1 MISIKNLAAF
11 LVSIT
16 LFYEVQAQNT
26 TSNILKGAEI
36 ITSGLSIFATSKNN
50 NANKTVIDQVCIKNK
65 LTERITFK
73 IYGVSDATQD
83 DIKKELVIP
92 VDGKE
97 CFLNLPKGVYT
108 YEVILS
114 NKEIYRKG
122 EYHFKEDV
130 VIAVKTE

>member
-1 MISIKNLAAF
+1 MKFNLKF
-11 LVSIT
+11 RFIQVLFFYCVT
-16 LFYEVQAQNT
+16 LTAQT
-26 TSNILKGAEI
+26 DVTNILRGAEI
-36 ITSGLSIFATSKNN
+36 ITSGLSIFAMSKNN
-50 NANKTVIDQVCIKNK
+50 NANKTFIDQVCIKNK
-65 LTERITFK
+65 LTERISFK

>member
-1 MISIKNLAAF
+1 MYWNFRKISVILSF
-11 LVSIT
+11 LFFV
-16 LFYEVQAQNT
+16 EVNAQST
-26 TSNILKGAEI
+26 TTNILRGAEI

>member
-1 MISIKNLAAF
+1 MYWNFRKISAILSF
-11 LVSIT
+11 LFSVEVS
-16 LFYEVQAQNT
+16 AQT
-26 TSNILKGAEI
+26 DVTNILRGAEI
-36 ITSGLSIFATSKNN
+36 ITSGLSIFAMSKNN
-50 NANKTVIDQVCIKNK
+50 NANKTFIDQVCIKNK

>member
-1 MISIKNLAAF
+1 MHILRVILVIVISLTIM
-11 LVSIT
+11 SSS
-16 LFYEVQAQNT
+16 AQST
-26 TSNILKGAEI
+26 GTNILRGAEI
-36 ITSGLSIFATSKNN
+36 ISSGLSIFALSKNN

-83 DIKKELVIP
+83 DIKKEVIIP

>member
-1 MISIKNLAAF
+1 MS
-11 LVSIT
+11 SS
-16 LFYEVQAQNT
+16 AQST
-26 TSNILKGAEI
+26 GTNILRGAEI
-36 ITSGLSIFATSKNN
+36 ISSGLSIFALSKNN

-83 DIKKELVIP
+83 DIKKEVIIP

>member
-1 MISIKNLAAF
+1 MYWNIKRLSA
-11 LVSIT
+11 LVSFL
-16 LFYEVQAQNT
+16 LFAEVSAQST
-26 TSNILKGAEI
+26 ATNILRGAEI
-36 ITSGLSIFATSKNN
+36 ISSGLSIFAMSKNN

-83 DIKKELVIP
+83 DIKKEVIIP

>member
-1 MISIKNLAAF
+1 MLILRII
-11 LVSIT
+11 LVMVVSLT
-16 LFYEVQAQNT
+16 TMFSSAQST
-26 TSNILKGAEI
+26 TTNILRGAEI

-130 VIAVKTE
+130 VIAVKSE